1 MKIEGIVLQSIDYKE
16 TSKIVYL
23 YTRMGKISVKSIGA
37 KKPKNGSLGF
47 ITTGNIV
54 SAVISDT
61 KYPSLYE
68 YDVIDSIYS
77 ITKDFIRVKVFM
89 VMLEVIKNIP
99 EDANHELIYDYVKKS
114 LKDLLTE
121 DPKKLLAIFLIKM
134 LYPYGIQPSLKACAN
149 CNSQDIVFLDLPKG
163 LCYCK
168 NCTEKRNIEFY
179 QVFKE
184 YYYDKKNISEYTN
197 YDLDEIFAYLNDY
210 YLRYISL
217 DLKIFK
223 GI

>member
-23 YTRMGKISVKSIGA
+23 YTKMGKISVKSVGA

-54 SAVISDT
+54 SAVITDT
-61 KYPSLYE
+61 KFPSLTE
-68 YDVIDSIYS
+68 YALIDSLYS
-77 ITKDFIRVKVFM
+77 ITQDFIKVKVFM

-114 LKDLLTE
+114 LENLLTE
-121 DPKKLLAIFLIKM
+121 DPKKLLSIFLVKM
-134 LYPYGIQPSLKACAN
+134 LYPFGIQPNLKTCQK
-149 CNSQDIVFLDLPKG
+149 CNSPDIVFLDLQKG
-163 LCYCK
+163 ISFCK
-168 NCTEKRNIEFY
+168 NCSEKRNEEFY
-179 QVFKE
+179 QIFKE
-184 YYYDKKNISEYTN
+184 YYYDKKEIKEYHN
-197 YDLDEIFAYLNDY
+197 YDYNEIFAYLNDY
-210 YLRYISL
+210 YLRYASL

>member
-23 YTRMGKISVKSIGA
+23 YTKMGKISVKSIGA
-37 KKPKNGSLGF
+37 KKPKTGSLGF

-61 KYPSLYE
+61 QYPSLYE
-68 YDVIDSIYS
+68 YEVLDSIYS

-114 LKDLLTE
+114 LKDLLSE
-121 DPKKLLAIFLIKM
+121 DPKKLLSIFLIKM
-134 LYPYGIQPSLKACAN
+134 LYPYGIAPNLKTCVN
-149 CNSQDIVFLDLPKG
+149 CKGTNIVFLDLPRG
-163 LCYCK
+163 VSYCK
-168 NCTEKRNIEFY
+168 NCTEKRNEEFY
-179 QVFKE
+179 RIFKE
-184 YYYDKKNISEYTN
+184 YYYDKKEIKGYTN
-197 YDLDEIFAYLNDY
+197 YDYNEIFSYLNDY